1 MLIYIFW
8 IYRVIT
14 TVETNSHEAA
24 SIALSKPVQETLQ
37 LGLGQDD
44 IEALQRR
51 YKFRKILPECLN
63 TINSK
68 MFLQKRISKG
78 TIYMPRL
85 IVSMINRSLHHILF
99 QSLNSQYFQNPFSYR
114 WKWSTFKYGKRMVRS
129 CRSGAWSRF

>member
-1 MLIYIFW
+1 MYIFW

-14 TVETNSHEAA
+14 TVETNLHEAA

-78 TIYMPRL
+78 NIFMPRL
-85 IVSMINRSLHHILF
+85 SFPMINRSLHHISF
-99 QSLNSQYFQNPFSYR
+99 QSFNS
-114 WKWSTFKYGKRMVRS
+114 K
-129 CRSGAWSRF
+129 

>member
-78 TIYMPRL
+78 NIYMPRL
-85 IVSMINRSLHHILF
+85 IFSMINRSLHHILF

-129 CRSGAWSRF
+129 CRSGSWSRF